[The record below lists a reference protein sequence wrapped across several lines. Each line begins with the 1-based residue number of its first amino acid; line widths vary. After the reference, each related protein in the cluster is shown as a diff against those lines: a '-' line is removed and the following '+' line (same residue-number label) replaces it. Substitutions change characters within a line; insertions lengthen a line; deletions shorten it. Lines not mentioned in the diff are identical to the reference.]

1 MVGSAVTTSDG
12 VRLRVSD
19 TGGGGIPLVMLH
31 GWGQTAAL
39 FQGQLSG
46 LEDSRRVIAYDMRGH
61 GLSDKPDHGYRIAR
75 LAADLRDVLDAL
87 GIEQAD
93 VLGWSMGASVI
104 WSYLELFGSARVRSL
119 VLVDQPAAVIAWP
132 WTTAE
137 RSAQTGAILPIDGL
151 TRLAA
156 SIAADANGEVVQDF
170 VRSMFSEPVDEGVWR
185 VVSEQIRQTP
195 VHAAV
200 PLLIDHAA
208 QDWTDV
214 LGRIDVPALVIGC
227 EGSHVGVRSQ
237 RELAARIPGARVH
250 VFGREAASSHFPFL
264 EATDAFNGL
273 VDAFLCGVARDAS
286 TGVETRGDTR
296 SQLSRP
302 ARV

>member
-250 VFGREAASSHFPFL
+250 VFGREASSSHFPFL

-273 VDAFLCGVARDAS
+273 VDAFLCDVARDAS

>member
-46 LEDSRRVIAYDMRGH
+46 LGDSRRVIAYDMRGH

-93 VLGWSMGASVI
+93 LLGWSMGASVI

-137 RSAQTGAILPIDGL
+137 RSAETGAILPIDGL
-151 TRLAA
+151 TELAA